1 MRKKILIVGGAG
13 FIGSHVADELID
25 HGYEVRAL
33 DNLSPQVHGPERKK
47 PYYLNPEVG
56 THRRRYP

>member
-33 DNLSPQVHGPERKK
+33 E
-47 PYYLNPEVG
+47 
-56 THRRRYP
+56 